1 MLYIKK
7 IRVSKEVID
16 EINRVKREQ
25 KSLFDKRDPQ
35 SARIAFNC
43 LDKTVIRDSLIREQH
58 GLCAYCMRRIENNS
72 DMTIE
77 HWQSIEQNVD
87 GAMDYENMLGV
98 CDGGR
103 KVNEADYEEHHVLCC
118 DASKGSKTITISP
131 LNQFHMQKIRYSEDG
146 RIYTYPRDEIL
157 EADINEVLH
166 LNGANNL
173 DTCTRLLRGRREAYR
188 AYARFIEK
196 LSCDKKL
203 SRSYIEKRVAQLE
216 NQATYDEFAGVIIYF
231 LKRKLKRIYED
242 MRF

>member
-7 IRVSKEVID
+7 IRASKEVVD

-98 CDGGR
+98 W
-103 KVNEADYEEHHVLCC
+103 VVY
-118 DASKGSKTITISP
+118 
-131 LNQFHMQKIRYSEDG
+131 QK
-146 RIYTYPRDEIL
+146 
-157 EADINEVLH
+157 
-166 LNGANNL
+166 
-173 DTCTRLLRGRREAYR
+173 
-188 AYARFIEK
+188 
-196 LSCDKKL
+196 SC
-203 SRSYIEKRVAQLE
+203 
-216 NQATYDEFAGVIIYF
+216 
-231 LKRKLKRIYED
+231 
-242 MRF
+242 